1 MDDQEPVEP
10 QWPVPRGAPI
20 KVFEWLA
27 PPIAYLILVGLHFAV
42 QWRQTTTNP
51 TWWSWVLASLVL
63 ASCVALAVCGYR
75 AYRDLTERS
84 VIHLRMAAAF
94 AALLVGLVLSF
105 GTGPVGTFV
114 LAVAGFQLAN
124 LDVRIIDRVRRT
136 LADSSWRR
144 IVIIATATAVVA
156 LFARPLSTGVGYL
169 PLIVVDAV
177 LITLGPFIAGLAFG
191 TRKRLEPERDW
202 SN

>member
-1 MDDQEPVEP
+1 MDDQEPVDP

-20 KVFEWLA
+20 KHSEWLA
-27 PPIAYLILVGLHFAV
+27 APSAYLVLVGIHFAV

-51 TWWSWVLASLVL
+51 TLWSWVLASLVL

-84 VIHLRMAAAF
+84 VIQLRMAAAF

-105 GTGPVGTFV
+105 GTGFVGTFV

-124 LDVRIIDRVRRT
+124 LDVRIVDRVRPT
-136 LADSSWRR
+136 LADSAWRR
-144 IVIIATATAVVA
+144 IVIIATAAAVVA

-169 PLIVVDAV
+169 PLTVLDVVLV
-177 LITLGPFIAGLAFG
+177 TLAPFIAGFAFG
-191 TRKRLEPERDW
+191 TRKRLEPER
-202 SN
+202 SG